1 MDDKYTDKVGE
12 EESFER
18 VKKSNQMKRE
28 ECELNGSFRVE
39 RKAT

>member
-1 MDDKYTDKVGE
+1 VGE

-18 VKKSNQMKRE
+18 VRKQTRQMKRE
-28 ECELNGSFRVE
+28 EYELSGSFRVE